1 VEVLASSLGHAC
13 RRPRKPVKRKS
24 YDLDTFRAESGRM
37 FVTAFGTF
45 RDESHST
52 FLARGCPDNPID
64 ATSIA
69 ASVSVQP
76 RTGFASMTSGIRP

>member
-1 VEVLASSLGHAC
+1 MLASSQGHAC
-13 RRPRKPVKRKS
+13 RRPRKRVKGNS
-24 YDLDTFRAESGRM
+24 YDLDTFR
-37 FVTAFGTF
+37 
-45 RDESHST
+45 DDST

-69 ASVSVQP
+69 ASVLVQP